1 MANEYGIYD
10 IAGLKVKI
18 EGAGEQL
25 NKRMSEY
32 VLPLPKEG
40 GHTYDL
46 GVYIRKT
53 QEKIVLPDNYV
64 DLYTGR
70 MWNLFEA
77 GNRRGIYKTLKY
89 IEDEISVCVELSKNR
104 ADLTL
109 LSLCDEDCKAREY
122 GFSGYAI
129 SELMLRHK
137 RLVLHSSCISVDG
150 RAILFSAPS
159 GTGKST
165 HTALWEK
172 YVKDTVYVNDDTPV
186 IRLDGDKV
194 CACGSPWSGKTDLN
208 SNISSQLYGIVFLE
222 RGEKNHIEQLS
233 GSEAF
238 ARLFGETRKFPFK
251 DSVDLATDLC
261 NELVER
267 VPIYRL
273 SCNISK
279 EAVDIVKDTVLG
291 M

>member
-1 MANEYGIYD
+1 MASEYDIYD
-10 IAGLKVKI
+10 IAGLKVKL

-40 GHTYDL
+40 EHTCDL
-46 GVYIRKT
+46 GVYIHKT
-53 QEKIVLPDNYV
+53 QDKIVLPGNYT
-64 DLYTGR
+64 DLYTGE

-77 GNRRGIYKTLKY
+77 DSCRGVYKTLKSM
-89 IEDEISVCVELSKNR
+89 EDEISVYMEISQNR

-109 LSLCDEDCKAREY
+109 LSVTDEDCKVREY

-137 RLVLHSSCISVDG
+137 RLVLHSSCISVNG

-165 HTALWEK
+165 HTGLWK
-172 YVKDTVYVNDDTPV
+172 RYVKDTVYINDDTPI
-186 IRLDGDKV
+186 IRLDRDKV
-194 CACGSPWSGKTDLN
+194 YACGSPWSGKTNLN
-208 SNISSQLYGIVFLE
+208 SSISSEVFGIVFLE
-222 RGEKNHIEQLS
+222 RGNKNHIEKLCGAQ
-233 GSEAF
+233 AF
-238 ARLFGETRKFPFK
+238 ARLLGETRKFPFK
-251 DSVDLATDLC
+251 DSVEMAAEFC
-261 NELVER
+261 GELIER

-273 SCNISK
+273 SCDISE
-279 EAVDIVKDTVLG
+279 EAVRVVQREILKA
-291 M
+291 

>member
-1 MANEYGIYD
+1 MTSGYDIYD
-10 IAGLKVKI
+10 IAGLKVKL
-18 EGAGEQL
+18 EGTGEQL

-40 GHTYDL
+40 EHTCDL
-46 GVYIRKT
+46 GVYILKT
-53 QEKIVLPDNYV
+53 QDKILLPDNYT
-64 DLYTGR
+64 DLYTGK
-70 MWNLFEA
+70 MWNLFQA
-77 GNRRGIYKTLKY
+77 DNCRGVYKTLKSM
-89 IEDEISVCVELSKNR
+89 EDEISVYMEISQNR

-109 LSLCDEDCKAREY
+109 LSVTDEDCKAREY

-137 RLVLHSSCISVDG
+137 RLVLHSSCISVNG

-165 HTALWEK
+165 HTGLWQE
-172 YVKDTVYVNDDTPV
+172 YVKDTVYINDDTPI
-186 IRLDGDKV
+186 IRLDSDKV
-194 CACGSPWSGKTDLN
+194 YACGSPWSGKTNLN
-208 SNISSQLYGIVFLE
+208 SNISSQLDGIVFLE
-222 RGEKNHIEQLS
+222 RGDKNYIEEL
-233 GSEAF
+233 GGTEAF
-238 ARLFGETRKFPFK
+238 ARLLGETRKFPFK
-251 DSVDLATDLC
+251 DSIEMASELC
-261 NELVER
+261 GELIER

-279 EAVDIVKDTVLG
+279 EAVEVVKNAVLG